1 MIAILDY
8 QAGNLASVKKTLD
21 HLGYACAVTGDP
33 SQVQHAE
40 KIVVPGVGHFSATV
54 KLAALGLE
62 SALRDCIEKGT
73 PVLGVCLGMQ
83 WMFDSSEEA
92 PEARGLGLF
101 PGCATHFPIGFKSPH
116 VGWNELALRSKARL
130 FRGISSGS
138 FFYFTH
144 AYRAPVIEDTVAVS
158 EYGGEFSAAV
168 DRDNLFGVQ
177 FHPEKSGDQ
186 GLTLLKNFCEL

>member
-8 QAGNLASVKKTLD
+8 QAGNLASVKKALD
-21 HLGYACAVTGDP
+21 HLGYACVVTRDP
-33 SQVQHAE
+33 SQVQRAE
-40 KIVVPGVGHFSATV
+40 RIVVPGVGHFSATV

-62 SALRDCIEKGT
+62 SSLRDCIKGRK

-92 PEARGLGLF
+92 PEAHGLGLF
-101 PGCATHFPIGFKSPH
+101 SGSSRHFPIGFKSPH
-116 VGWNELALRSKARL
+116 VGWNELEILSKGRI
-130 FRGISSGS
+130 FRGIGSGA

-144 AYRAPVIEDTVAVS
+144 AYRAPVIEDTVAVT
-158 EYGGEFSAAV
+158 EYGGDFSAAV
-168 DRDNLFGVQ
+168 ERDNLFGVQ

-186 GLTLLKNFCEL
+186 GLTLLKNFCEF